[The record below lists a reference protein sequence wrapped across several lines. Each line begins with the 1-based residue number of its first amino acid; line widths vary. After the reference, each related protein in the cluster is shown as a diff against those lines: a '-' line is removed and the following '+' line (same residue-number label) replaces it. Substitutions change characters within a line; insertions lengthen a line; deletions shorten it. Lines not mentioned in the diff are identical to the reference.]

1 MTTRQLRRSGGSLTV
16 TIPAALLQELQLCEG
31 DAVEIVTEGDALR
44 IRPVRKPAVTLQAI
58 LDAAP
63 DDADALRA
71 PGWDAMPE
79 TANENWRC

>member
-1 MTTRQLRRSGGSLTV
+1 MTIRQLRRSGGSLTV
-16 TIPAALLQELQLCEG
+16 TIPATLRREHQLSEG
-31 DAVEIVTEGDALR
+31 DAVEIVTEGNALC
-44 IRPVRKPAVTLQAI
+44 IRPIRKPAVTLQAI

-79 TANENWRC
+79 AANER